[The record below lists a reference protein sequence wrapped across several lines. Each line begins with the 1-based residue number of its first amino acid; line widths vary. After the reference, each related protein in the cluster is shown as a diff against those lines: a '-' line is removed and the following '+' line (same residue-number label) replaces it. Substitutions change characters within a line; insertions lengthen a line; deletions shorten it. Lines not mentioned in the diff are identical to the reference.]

1 MAKISARGATKIAE
15 YRSSSGVLVVCSDG
29 RVLRRYVGAYPT
41 GYSVIRRNVDI
52 PKLIEK
58 MDANANLTRTV

>member
-15 YRSSSGVLVVCSDG
+15 FRSSYTVYAICSDG
-29 RVLRRYVGAYPT
+29 RVLQRYTGAYPT

-52 PKLIEK
+52 PKLIAK
-58 MDANANLTRTV
+58 MDANANLERTV